1 MAGMTDT
8 SVRRRGTFLA
18 RTLANEPIC
27 DEHYRLT
34 LEVEGFGATRP
45 GQFVQLLCRPPA
57 ATATAPQAHGT
68 RTWSPADRRS
78 EAGGVDPL
86 LRRPLSLAGRRDK
99 PGDACELDFIY
110 RTIGVGTH
118 WLATVQPGA
127 LLSVLGPLGTAFSIP
142 AKRSRAVLIGGGV
155 GIPPLLY
162 PAEALAADGKTVVAL
177 NGARTASLLP
187 LRLLPSA
194 EVLADGMP
202 SPCIAE
208 FHAWGA
214 NAAVSTDDG
223 SLGLPGTVSE
233 LLERWLDSR
242 DVPPEDLTA
251 YTCGPEPM
259 MQAVAEICIARGIA
273 CQVSLER
280 HMACGMGTCQS
291 CICKSRADNERGWTY
306 RLCCTDGPVFDA
318 AEIIW

>member
-1 MAGMTDT
+1 MTGI
-8 SVRRRGTFLA
+8 SVRKRGTFLA

-34 LEVEGFGATRP
+34 LELEGFRPTRP

-57 ATATAPQAHGT
+57 VAATAPEAHAT
-68 RTWSPADRRS
+68 RTWSPANQRP
-78 EAGGVDPL
+78 EASGIDPL

-99 PGDACELDFIY
+99 PGGICELDFIY

-142 AKRSRAVLIGGGV
+142 ADRRRAVLIGGGV
-155 GIPPLLY
+155 GIPPMLY
-162 PAEALAADGKTVVAL
+162 LAEALAADGKTVVAL
-177 NGARTASLLP
+177 NGTRAATLLP

-194 EVLADGMP
+194 EVSADGSP

-208 FHAWGA
+208 FHAWGID
-214 NAAVSTDDG
+214 AAVSTDDG
-223 SLGLPGTVSE
+223 SLGLPGMVSE
-233 LLERWLDSR
+233 LFERWLSSHDISA
-242 DVPPEDLTA
+242 EDLTA

-259 MQAVAEICIARGIA
+259 MQAVAKICIARGIA

-291 CICKSRADNERGWTY
+291 CICKARADNQRGWTY
-306 RLCCTDGPVFDA
+306 KLCCTDGPVFDA